1 MSEIGRQ
8 LEESV
13 DARRWAAVLARD
25 PAADG
30 EFVYAVKTTGVYC
43 RPSSPTRLPR
53 RGNVEFFDSSEAA
66 EAAGYR
72 ASRRAAADRSSV
84 AAHHAALVAAACRR
98 IEAAEEPPS
107 LAALADDAGMSPFH
121 FHRVFKSLTGL
132 TPKAYAAGHRARRMR
147 ERLPQSRSITEAIYD
162 VGFGSNSR
170 FYEASDRLLGMTPAS
185 YRDGGANAT
194 VRFAV
199 GECSLGSILIAQSE
213 RGVCAIFIGDDPDG
227 LVRELQDK
235 FPRAELLGGD
245 ADFERL
251 VAKVVGLVESPGL
264 GLDLP
269 LDVRGTAFQQRVWQ
283 ALRELPPGRTA
294 TYGEIAARIGAP
306 GAVRAV
312 AQACGANSLAVAIP
326 CHRVVRRDGGLSGYR
341 WGAERKRALLER
353 EGAVAAAA
361 GE

>member
-1 MSEIGRQ
+1 
-8 LEESV
+8 
-13 DARRWAAVLARD
+13 
-25 PAADG
+25 
-30 EFVYAVKTTGVYC
+30 
-43 RPSSPTRLPR
+43 
-53 RGNVEFFDSSEAA
+53 
-66 EAAGYR
+66 
-72 ASRRAAADRSSV
+72 V

-283 ALRELPPGRTA
+283 ALREIPPGRTA